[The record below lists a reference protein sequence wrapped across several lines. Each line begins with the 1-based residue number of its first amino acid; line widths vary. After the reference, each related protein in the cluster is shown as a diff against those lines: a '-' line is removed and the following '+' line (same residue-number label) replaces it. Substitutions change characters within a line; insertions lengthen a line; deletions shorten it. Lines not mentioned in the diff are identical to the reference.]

1 MLLSIALPFFL
12 QRVHLKVES
21 DELEEMVSSGRL
33 LAALFCEEES
43 DDDDSSSGSRRGK
56 AVESECKK
64 AQTALEGV
72 AAEAEAFE

>member
-1 MLLSIALPFFL
+1 
-12 QRVHLKVES
+12 
-21 DELEEMVSSGRL
+21 MVSSGRL

>member
-1 MLLSIALPFFL
+1 MYTALPYFF
-12 QRVHLKVES
+12 HLKVES
-21 DELEEMVSSGRL
+21 DELEEIVSSGRL

-43 DDDDSSSGSRRGK
+43 DDDSSSGSRRGK

-64 AQTALEGV
+64 AQTALEFV

>member
-21 DELEEMVSSGRL
+21 DELEEIVSSGRL

-43 DDDDSSSGSRRGK
+43 DDDSSSGSRRGK

-64 AQTALEGV
+64 AQTSLEGV